1 MNIFQ
6 FSCEHC
12 RQILEIN
19 AEDFKEASRSEE
31 FIWGEMVECPRCKRR
46 TECKIPIKLSNP
58 SESDNPIND
67 LIPPII
73 AVPPSLQH
81 VQSGRGWILFKSITN
96 SILIP
101 IFVLI
106 AVVVAIL
113 WTATSVKQN
122 PESSTQ
128 EDKVVQVSG
137 ACYQFKVTQRDSGY
151 LMAEGVFKNT
161 SEIALNGVTVQISF
175 GEGNIKAYTGQD
187 KIGYLSPGEEWR
199 FQVIC
204 IRDNVYGAKIDGFAA
219 DFPLVGTKRI
229 NVKID

>member
-1 MNIFQ
+1 MKILHFN
-6 FSCEHC
+6 CEHC
-12 RQILEIN
+12 HQVLEIN
-19 AEDFKEASRSEE
+19 AEDFKEESRNEE
-31 FIWGEMVECPRCKRR
+31 FIWGEMVECPKCKKMS
-46 TECKIPIKLSNP
+46 ECKKSIKISHP
-58 SESDNPIND
+58 SESDNPINN
-67 LIPPII
+67 LVPPII
-73 AVPPSLQH
+73 AVPPSLKH
-81 VQSGRGWILFKSITN
+81 VQNGRGWILFKSIIN

-175 GEGNIKAYTGQD
+175 GEGNVKAYTGQD